1 MTRFRTFLAG
11 LMLAFVSLLPVT
23 APSVHAQS
31 LTDYAEN
38 KIVDALLRGQSLGAP
53 ATMYVGLATAASSCE
68 TGSVTEVSTSG
79 TAYARAAVT
88 SSLANWA
95 GTQSAGSTTAS
106 SGTGGQT
113 SNNGTIT
120 IGSTATASWGSV
132 THFFLADASTAG
144 NIWICQSLTTAKT
157 INSGDPA
164 PTFSAGA
171 LTFTLQ

>member
-1 MTRFRTFLAG
+1 MIRILRSGLAAIA
-11 LMLAFVSLLPVT
+11 LAFAAFVPLY
-23 APSVHAQS
+23 APAQS

-38 KIVDALLRGQSLGAP
+38 KLVDAVFRAQSLGAP
-53 ATMYVGLATAASSCE
+53 ATFYVGLATAASSCE

-113 SNNGTIT
+113 SNNSTIT
-120 IGSTATASWGSV
+120 IGSTATASWGTV
-132 THFFLADASTAG
+132 THFIVADASTAG
-144 NIWICQSLTTAKT
+144 NIWICQALTTSKT
-157 INSGDPA
+157 INNGDPA

-171 LTFTLQ
+171 LTVTFQ

>member
-1 MTRFRTFLAG
+1 MKSLFLRGFAA
-11 LMLAFVSLLPVT
+11 LALAFASLSFVS
-23 APSVHAQS
+23 AQS

-38 KIVDALLRGQSLGAP
+38 KLVDAVLRGQSLGAP

-79 TAYARAAVT
+79 TAYSRASVT
-88 SSLANWA
+88 SNLTNWA

-113 SNNGTIT
+113 SNNSTIT
-120 IGSTATASWGSV
+120 IGSTATASWGTV

-144 NIWICQSLTTAKT
+144 NIWICQALTTSKT
-157 INSGDPA
+157 INNGDPA

-171 LTFTLQ
+171 LTVTFQ

>member
-1 MTRFRTFLAG
+1 MIKFIRGGLAA
-11 LMLAFVSLLPVT
+11 LALALASIPFVC
-23 APSVHAQS
+23 AQS

-38 KIVDALLRGQSLGAP
+38 KLVDAVMRGQALGAP
-53 ATMYVGLATAASSCE
+53 ATLYVGLATAAASCE

-79 TAYARAAVT
+79 TAYSRASVT

-113 SNNGTIT
+113 SNNSTIT
-120 IGSTATASWGSV
+120 IGSTATASWGTV

-144 NIWICQSLTTAKT
+144 NIWICQALTTSKT
-157 INSGDPA
+157 INNGDPA

-171 LTFTLQ
+171 LTVTFQ